1 MGNPKRK
8 LIFQPSIFRGEL
20 LNFQGVVV
28 FWNWTFPCKK
38 PLKPND
44 SGVTWP
50 STATGSA
57 ENIERKC
64 EVGGVSREICRG
76 GESELK
82 EVARSETKVIAALHN
97 AFGESARPRSRAAFE
112 ANNGHVRGDAP
123 GNPTAELRRSSGFR
137 ENTWGRSRCCWKLPP
152 APFQAPASYME
163 AKFHGNN
170 STISTPSWW
179 PTRRKIWELFS
190 CQMFKLIWWSGNSS
204 TWKGSLANEE
214 TGMIEKFN
222 TSFF

>member
-1 MGNPKRK
+1 MGFPGV
-8 LIFQPSIFRGEL
+8 ITCDSCCCFHAPGQFRAH
-20 LNFQGVVV
+20 
-28 FWNWTFPCKK
+28 
-38 PLKPND
+38 
-44 SGVTWP
+44 P

-123 GNPTAELRRSSGFR
+123 GNPTAELRRSSGVTVSPAVQIVG
-137 ENTWGRSRCCWKLPP
+137 ELVDAVPALQKSLPDSGCSLQRQP
-152 APFQAPASYME
+152 VPLSAAGSVVKNMSLNRRVDLDLARRGDEAVPVARKSLERPNKAIKPYRVYLDLAYM
-163 AKFHGNN
+163 HGKC
-170 STISTPSWW
+170 
-179 PTRRKIWELFS
+179 R
-190 CQMFKLIWWSGNSS
+190 
-204 TWKGSLANEE
+204 
-214 TGMIEKFN
+214 
-222 TSFF
+222 